1 MSKAALYLSTCIAR
15 SSKSQ
20 KQIALET
27 GYPQPNILSM
37 FKKGQ
42 TKIPV
47 NAVIPLADAIGG
59 DRLFLMRLV
68 LEDHFPDCH
77 EDLQNLIARGE
88 PLTRNECA
96 MLRTV
101 RQTMKAMDIDMGDPE
116 IVREL
121 EQAMQRIARIQER
134 SERGARDHYDM
145 LPRNGK
151 HRID

>member
-1 MSKAALYLSTCIAR
+1 
-15 SSKSQ
+15 
-20 KQIALET
+20 
-27 GYPQPNILSM
+27 
-37 FKKGQ
+37 
-42 TKIPV
+42 
-47 NAVIPLADAIGG
+47 
-59 DRLFLMRLV
+59 
-68 LEDHFPDCH
+68 
-77 EDLQNLIARGE
+77 
-88 PLTRNECA
+88 